1 MSKHAANSEA
11 SNWPLLALVLAW
23 VVGDGSTLQTFQ
35 GLPDGSLG
43 NAVFIFGA
51 GASIGAHELV
61 GAVGRRRSELAAAAL
76 GVVSNLLVAAAMLA
90 AARIVYVAPG
100 PEAVVGALAALV
112 ALNIVFTATNL
123 LPALPFD
130 GVRIL
135 SALVTG
141 KAGRARLASRV
152 TSACTEATAWLFLA
166 FGLAAALADGP
177 TAGIVWLLIGALVLR
192 EARSE
197 RRKLGAAREA
207 PSSTT
212 TSAAASSGVRMAQ

>member
-207 PSSTT
+207 PSSAT

>member
-1 MSKHAANSEA
+1 MSSPTALSEL
-11 SNWPLLALVLAW
+11 SNWPVLALVLAW
-23 VVGDGSTLQTFQ
+23 IVGDGSTLQSLQ
-35 GLPDGSLG
+35 GLPDGALG
-43 NAVFIFGA
+43 NAIFIFGA
-51 GASIGAHELV
+51 GASIGVHELV
-61 GAVGRRRSELAAAAL
+61 GRLCRRRSELTAAAL
-76 GVVSNLLVAAAMLA
+76 SLVSNLVFAAVLLA
-90 AARIVYVAPG
+90 AARAVYLAPG
-100 PEAVVGALAALV
+100 PDAAVRALAALV

-207 PSSTT
+207 PSSAT

>member
-35 GLPDGSLG
+35 DLPDGSLG

-112 ALNIVFTATNL
+112 TLNIVFTATNL

-197 RRKLGAAREA
+197 RQKLGAAREA
-207 PSSTT
+207 PSSAT